1 MEYRQTKQR
10 QAIYE
15 AVSGKDKYMSAYD
28 VYAKVKDMFPNIA
41 LKTVYRNLNFLCEQK
56 LIAKIVDEGQTY
68 FDGNPE
74 PHYHLHCTKCDRYY
88 DVDLPY
94 DHKLD
99 QIAAQRYS
107 AKITGHQLIFEGIC
121 SKCLEGE

>member
-10 QAIYE
+10 QAIYD
-15 AVSGKDKYMSAYD
+15 VVRGKDKYMSAYD
-28 VYAKVKDMFPNIA
+28 VYDVVKKSYPNIA

-56 LIAKIVDEGQTY
+56 LIAKIVNEGQIY

-74 PHYHLHCTKCDRYY
+74 PHYHLHCIKCDRYY

-99 QIAAQRYS
+99 KMVAKKYN
-107 AKITGHQLIFEGIC
+107 AKIDGHQLIFEGIC
-121 SKCLEGE
+121 SNCLEGE

>member
-10 QAIYE
+10 QAIYD
-15 AVSGKDKYMSAYD
+15 AVRGKDKYMSAYD
-28 VYAKVKDMFPNIA
+28 VYDVVKKSYPNIA

-56 LIAKIVDEGQTY
+56 LIAKIVNEGQIY

-74 PHYHLHCTKCDRYY
+74 PHYHLHCIKCDRYY

-99 QIAAQRYS
+99 ELVAQKYN
-107 AKITGHQLIFEGIC
+107 AKIDGHQMIFEGIC
-121 SKCLEGE
+121 SNCLEGE